1 MDQQATTGDQKATA
15 EKVYQQGRLYA
26 RASGEEAR
34 RENLQRAIACYEVA
48 LQYYTSEAFPER
60 WQQIQQDIAEA
71 YGELVQER
79 LEETPDR
86 PVRPTPGRLRLTLP
100 QWLLLGLV
108 VVVLL
113 AIPATAIAMNLAHG
127 SVSCV
132 SGTLT
137 IDGSTALQPLVT
149 AAAGDYM
156 QRCPGAVITVGGGAS
171 KTGLTD
177 VEQGHNVV
185 VGVDPHKDYG
195 HIVGQ
200 DVPIQIGD
208 SDIFASPV
216 QRDLVDHQVAIVVFA
231 LIVNR
236 DVTGLHNLN
245 TSQIKGIYTGV
256 YQNWQQICDH
266 GQCGPDLPI
275 LPISRTVNSGTRFT
289 FERYILKGV
298 ATAPGLGL
306 SRVSSS
312 GNAVQEVENNSGGI
326 GYAPLYL
333 ADQAHDVT
341 TLSIDNQDPHN
352 SSLVEHDV
360 YRFWNIEHMYTRGAG
375 SPLAQSFINFMSSD
389 VVSQE
394 ISRFGFLHL
403 SNIPQNV
410 RDQHILEGK

>member
-1 MDQQATTGDQKATA
+1 MDQQATTEDQKATA
-15 EKVYQQGRLYA
+15 EKAYQQGRLYV
-26 RASGEEAR
+26 RSTKKEAR

-60 WQQIQQDIAEA
+60 WQQIQQDRAEA

-79 LEETPDR
+79 LEEAPDR

-113 AIPATAIAMNLAHG
+113 AIPATAIAMNLVHG
-127 SVSCV
+127 RASCV

-156 QRCPGAVITVGGGAS
+156 RRCPGVIITVGGGAS

-177 VEQGHNVV
+177 VELGHNVV
-185 VGVDPHKDYG
+185 AGVDPHRDYG
-195 HIVGQ
+195 HIIGRN
-200 DVPIQIGD
+200 VPIGIGD
-208 SDIFASPV
+208 SDIFASV
-216 QRDLVDHQVAIVVFA
+216 QPDLVDHQVAIGVFA

-236 DVTGLHNLN
+236 DVTNLHNLS
-245 TSQIKGIYTGV
+245 TSQIQGIYTGA
-256 YQNWQQICDH
+256 YQNWRQICDR

-289 FERYILKGV
+289 FEKYILKSV

-306 SRVSSS
+306 NRVSTSD
-312 GNAVQEVENNSGGI
+312 NAVQEVENNSGSI

-352 SSLVEHDV
+352 ASLVEHDV
-360 YRFWNIEHMYTRGAG
+360 YHFWNIEHMYTRGAG
-375 SPLAQSFINFMSSD
+375 SPLAQSFINFISSD

-394 ISRFGFLHL
+394 ILRFGFLHL
-403 SNIPQNV
+403 SDIPQNV
-410 RDQHILEGK
+410 RDQHILAGQ